1 MTNFEY
7 YIAGGRKHEG
17 WHKFYNEDQSKMKG
31 NNTIDKYNNWL
42 LKEHEEPILDDI
54 EKEYLSNVI
63 KPFRK
68 RVSSITKVKDVAFG
82 SVSDISY
89 YINIQL
95 DDGDDFCFLPSF
107 KPSAKMYKGMEVN
120 RKYTLKEL
128 NL

>member
-7 YIAGGRKHEG
+7 YIASGKGKEGWVAFVETTPFKTGGRA
-17 WHKFYNEDQSKMKG
+17 
-31 NNTIDKYNNWL
+31 IDKYNDWL
-42 LKEHEEPILDDI
+42 LREHKEPILDDI

-63 KPFRK
+63 KPFRN

-82 SVSDISY
+82 SVSDVSY
-89 YINIQL
+89 YIDIQL

-107 KPSAKMYKGMEVN
+107 KPSSRMYKNMEIN
-120 RKYTLKEL
+120 RKYTLEEL